1 MAPVIT
7 DPTLHRQLLGDS
19 LKDLFG
25 AFDDAMLDALMERVE
40 WVEAASGTTIVREGE
55 QTDDLYCIISGRLRA
70 YVGEGA
76 QKRFLSEMGRGETI
90 GEVAFFTHAA
100 RSASVV
106 AVRDTLLV
114 RLTRPNLE
122 EVLQRFPQMLMN
134 MARLIADRLTRA
146 NSRRRPLRRPVNICV
161 WPITALPEGVTA
173 ESLATRLAQEVTA
186 NETAIVLTS
195 AKAASLVDL
204 PAAQAHQTHSAEYAR
219 RLTRALDELESRHAQ
234 VIYLPDT
241 DLDSDWSRRCAR
253 MADRLL
259 LLADAT
265 RSPELSAAE
274 QRYLSGDKRVTEA
287 EQTLLLLHD
296 EALANPSGT
305 ARWLAVRPRAS
316 HLHIRPKRREDIA
329 RLARTLSER
338 AVGLVFGDGG
348 ARCFAQ
354 LGAYKAM
361 QEAGIAVDYV
371 GGSSF
376 GAVMAAL
383 VALDRSADELIAH
396 AREAFSVSPTGDITL
411 LPMLSLIKGGNLRDV
426 FSLLFDGLTGPDA
439 DLTDTWKTFYCVA
452 GNYSQ
457 AQETVLTHGHLV
469 RSLRASSAAP
479 GLLPPVPMNGELMV
493 DGATF
498 NGFPVDVMMRLGA
511 GSIYGVALARD
522 LSPKCA
528 VEELPGG
535 WKLLGDKLT
544 GRRQEFHLPSL
555 MQLML
560 NSATLYSGSRLAQS
574 RDLCD
579 SFIEVSLRGV
589 DLLDWHKRD
598 YAIDAG
604 YKRMREHLQTH
615 EVAGTR

>member
-1 MAPVIT
+1 MASPTT
-7 DPTLHRQLLGDS
+7 DAVLLRQLLGES

-25 AFDDAMLDALMERVE
+25 TVDDVMLDALLDRID
-40 WVEAASGTTIVREGE
+40 WIEAASGTIIVNEGE
-55 QTDDLYCIISGRLRA
+55 QTDDLYCVISGRLRA
-70 YVGEGA
+70 YSGTGE
-76 QKRFLSEMGRGETI
+76 QRRFLSEMGRGETI
-90 GEVAFFTHAA
+90 GEVAFFTRAA
-100 RSASVV
+100 RSATVI

-114 RLTRPNLE
+114 RMTRRNLE
-122 EVLQRFPQMLMN
+122 DILQCFPRMLMN

-146 NSRRRPLRRPVNICV
+146 NSRHRVLRRPVNICM
-161 WPITALPEGVTA
+161 WPITGLPEGT
-173 ESLATRLAQEVTA
+173 SLDTLSCRLAQEVPA
-186 NETAIVLTS
+186 NETAIILTS
-195 AKAASLVDL
+195 SKAATLIDL
-204 PAAQAHQTHSAEYAR
+204 PEAQAQSVEYGR
-219 RLTRALDELESRHAQ
+219 RLTRALDELEARHAQ
-234 VIYLPDT
+234 VIYLPDA
-241 DLDSDWSRRCAR
+241 DLDSEWSRRCAR

-259 LLADAT
+259 LLADASQ
-265 RSPELSAAE
+265 SPELSTSE
-274 QRYLSGDKRVTEA
+274 LRYLTGESRITNA

-296 EALANPSGT
+296 EAVANPSGT
-305 ARWLAVRPRAS
+305 ALWLDLRPRAS
-316 HLHIRPKRREDIA
+316 HLHIRPKRREDFA

-361 QEAGIAVDYV
+361 QEAGIEVDYV

-383 VALDRSADELIAH
+383 IALDRPADELIAH
-396 AREAFSVSPTGDITL
+396 ASEAFSVSPTGDITL

-439 DLTDTWKTFYCVA
+439 DLADTWKTFYCIA

-457 AQETVLTHGHLV
+457 ARETVLTRGHLV

-498 NGFPVDVMMRLGA
+498 NGFPVDVMMKLGA

-522 LSPKCA
+522 LSPKCT

-579 SFIEVSLRGV
+579 NFVEVSLRGV
-589 DLLDWHKRD
+589 GLLDWHKRA

-604 YKRMREHLQTH
+604 YKRMCEHLQT
-615 EVAGTR
+615 AAPGAA